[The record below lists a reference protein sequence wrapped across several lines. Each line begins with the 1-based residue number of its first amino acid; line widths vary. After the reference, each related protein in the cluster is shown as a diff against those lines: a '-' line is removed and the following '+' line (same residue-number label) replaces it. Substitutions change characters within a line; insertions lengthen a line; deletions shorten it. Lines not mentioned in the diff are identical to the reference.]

1 MFITTFFTKMIQHLF
16 TLFLSFFFFMHTTSV
31 HAQRNKFNKDSLKTE
46 QLIREIKE
54 LDTKDSISF
63 RKKVIQAEKLIK
75 EHDFKLLKGSLL
87 LRKVVFSYYNYQ
99 YDRSE
104 SYVDSAYQI
113 FHSLKGIP
121 EQKLWESHALR
132 MKAVFYGIKGNSE
145 KEQQI
150 YLDLIPV
157 YVHYKDS
164 LALKNIYL
172 NLGSIYFSKTQ
183 YNKAL
188 DYFSK
193 YMQVKKRSKG
203 PNDIAIGALNMA
215 MTYNEMK
222 DIPHMEKY
230 LNMAQSELLTV
241 KDSVSQWAFYYHLRG
256 QNEIL
261 KKQYRQAILYN
272 KKGLRFS
279 EKIKDFDNLAN
290 NKGGLA
296 TAYYELGLY
305 NEAYAWEKEYYDY
318 TRSLGKWHY
327 VGVSLKRLADLQ
339 QKLGQP
345 HRAYTYLKEYVQLSD
360 SIKEDEVTKRL
371 HSLEAEFQ
379 SAQKENKI
387 TQLQYEN
394 ERKDWKLQKNKALL
408 IACVTLV
415 AILFIL
421 AFLLFRNMR
430 NQKRLNLQEK
440 ELHQSELSRKD
451 QDYQIQI
458 LSSLM
463 KGTENE
469 RRRLGRDLHDGLGGL
484 LSGIKLKMNNLF
496 VNTPGNNGN
505 LESELKSDLDN
516 AIDEMRNVS
525 QSLLPDL
532 LHKFGLSE
540 ALQYYCSLL
549 SGETHIA
556 FQSFN
561 VQKNSDEERQLMFYR
576 IAQEVINNA
585 VKHAKATEIFVQ
597 LQQRNNQ
604 FFLTVEDDGTGFEEQ
619 IGSEGTGLS
628 NLRHRIDY
636 LGGTLEISS
645 VQSKGTSVYIT
656 CPV

>member
-1 MFITTFFTKMIQHLF
+1 MIQRLS
-16 TLFLSFFFFMHTTSV
+16 TLILYFFFLLHTSAYIY
-31 HAQRNKFNKDSLKTE
+31 AQHSKFNKDSLKTE
-46 QLIREIKE
+46 ELINEIKE
-54 LDTKDSISF
+54 LDTKDSVLF
-63 RKKVIQAEKLIK
+63 YNKVAQAEKLIK
-75 EHDFKLLKGSLL
+75 KHDFKLLKGSLL

-104 SYVDSAYQI
+104 SYVDSAYQV
-113 FHSLKGIP
+113 FHSLEGIAD
-121 EQKLWESHALR
+121 QKLWESHALR

-157 YVHYKDS
+157 YIHYKDS

-172 NLGSIYFSKTQ
+172 NLGNIYFSKTQ
-183 YNKAL
+183 YQKAL

-193 YMQVKKRSKG
+193 YMQVKKRLKG

-215 MTYNEMK
+215 MTYNELK

-230 LNMAQSELLTV
+230 LDMAHSELLSV
-241 KDSVSQWAFYYHLRG
+241 NDSLSQWAFYYHLRG

-261 KKQYRQAILYN
+261 KKKYQQAILYN
-272 KKGLRFS
+272 KKGLHFS
-279 EKIKDFDNLAN
+279 EKIKDFDNVAN

-296 TAYYELGLY
+296 TAYYELGRY
-305 NEAYAWEKEYYDY
+305 KEAYAWEKEYYDY

-339 QKLGQP
+339 LKQGRP
-345 HRAYTYLKEYVQLSD
+345 AHAYAYLKAYVQLSD

-379 SAQKENKI
+379 SAQKENEI
-387 TQLQYEN
+387 VQLQYEN
-394 ERKDWKLQKNKALL
+394 ERKDWKLQKSKALL
-408 IACVTLV
+408 AGSVILV
-415 AILFIL
+415 IILFVL

-430 NQKRLNLQEK
+430 NQKKLNLQEK
-440 ELHQSELSRKD
+440 ALYQSELSGKD
-451 QDYQIQI
+451 QKHKIEV

-463 KGTENE
+463 KGTEDE

-484 LSGIKLKMNNLF
+484 LSGIKLKMNSLF
-496 VNTPGNNGN
+496 TKNQGNSRD

-540 ALQYYCSLL
+540 ALQHYCSRL
-549 SGETHIA
+549 SGNTNIE

-561 VQKNSDEERQLMFYR
+561 IQKNPDEEKQLMFYR

-585 VKHAKATEIFVQ
+585 VKHAKAKEIFVQ
-597 LQQRNNQ
+597 LQQRNKQ
-604 FFLTVEDDGTGFEEQ
+604 LFLTVEDDGTGFEELIQ
-619 IGSEGTGLS
+619 PEGTGLS
-628 NLRHRIDY
+628 NLKHRINY
-636 LGGTLEISS
+636 LNGTLEISS
-645 VQSKGTSVYIT
+645 VRGKGTSVYIT